1 MPDLRH
7 PASRVAPR
15 GSLALL
21 IALPL
26 LALLPAGLL
35 LGGCTDEAAKASKS
49 VAVDAGS
56 PSSCVLG
63 TRACGCTTS
72 GGCDPGL
79 LCNAGRCYPAEGTS
93 SEPDDSNLR
102 PPTPAPVIP
111 PPTSTPD
118 ASTDSG
124 PSSNG

>member
-1 MPDLRH
+1 MFESPLG
-7 PASRVAPR
+7 

-21 IALPL
+21 AIPL

-35 LGGCTDEAAKASKS
+35 VGGCADDAAKTSTNL
-49 VAVDAGS
+49 AVDAGA
-56 PSSCVLG
+56 PSSCALG
-63 TRACGCTTS
+63 TRACGCTSS

-79 LCNAGRCYPAEGTS
+79 LCNTGRCFSAEGTN

-102 PPTPAPVIP
+102 PPTPAPVIQP
-111 PPTSTPD
+111 PPESAPD